1 MDGFRVLARFTR
13 LESPMKK
20 FFKKFA
26 KDECGKRFQHLF
38 QRVQKRPLRLRVV
51 IWLGG
56 VVLFLSGLFLGILPG
71 VPGLELCFLGLG
83 LMATQI
89 RWLAVWL
96 DRMEKKVWSSIQRW
110 RAPARDLRTQV
121 LGRYKTGNPLGDS

>member
-1 MDGFRVLARFTR
+1 
-13 LESPMKK
+13 MKK

-26 KDECGKRFQHLF
+26 QDECGKRFQHLF
-38 QRVQKRPLRLRVV
+38 QRVQKWPLRLRVV

-96 DRMEKKVWSSIQRW
+96 DRMEKKVRSWIQRW
-110 RAPARDLRTQV
+110 RTPARDLRTQA
-121 LGRYKTGNPLGDS
+121 LGKYKTGNPLGDS